1 MKPPQQ
7 LAERGFIDALVGDGI
22 FPLLLT
28 GVALAGSGG
37 FALFLSATGHFLPHD
52 VAYLGLD
59 ATQLA
64 RASNP
69 RLVNFMFHDRAAFGG
84 SLVAVGLLYLWL
96 AEFPLRQG
104 ESWAWWT
111 LALSGTAGFGSF
123 LSYLGYGYL
132 DTWHGVATL
141 VLLPIFLIGMVRT
154 HQQLKGEKSWPILI
168 QIPSWGK
175 LGSRLKWGKGLL
187 LVYGAGLV
195 AAGFTISIVGMTTVF
210 VDTDLTYIGMT
221 RPEICG
227 VAARLIP
234 VIAHDRAGFGGG
246 LVSIGLMVI
255 TIVLHAPITRSFR
268 QVMLYSGGAGFLAA
282 ITVHFAIGYLDFWH
296 LAPAFAGATIFFA
309 GCFLVFR
316 GPPQQLTRETQRS
329 DASPSRYKNRE

>member
-1 MKPPQQ
+1 MKPTRQ
-7 LAERGFIDALVGDGI
+7 LAERGFIDALIGDGF

-59 ATQLA
+59 ATQLS
-64 RASNP
+64 RLSNP

-96 AEFPLRQG
+96 TEFPLRQG

-111 LALSGTAGFGSF
+111 LAVSGTAGFGSF

-141 VLLPIFLIGMVRT
+141 VLLPVFLIGMLRT
-154 HQQLKGEKSWPILI
+154 RRRLKGERSWRILM
-168 QIPSWGK
+168 QLPPWRE
-175 LGSRLKWGKGLL
+175 LGTRVKWGKILL
-187 LVYGAGLV
+187 LLYGGGLV
-195 AAGFTISIVGMTTVF
+195 AAGLTISIVGMTTVF
-210 VDTDLTYIGMT
+210 VDTDLAYIGMT

-227 VAARLIP
+227 VSDRLLP

-246 LVSIGLMVI
+246 LISIGLMVI

-268 QVMLYSGGAGFLAA
+268 QVMLFSGGAGFLAA
-282 ITVHFAIGYLDFWH
+282 IGVHFAVGYLNLWH
-296 LAPAFAGATIFFA
+296 LAPAIAGAAIFFS
-309 GCFLVFR
+309 GWLLVCGAPKRPFS
-316 GPPQQLTRETQRS
+316 LETRRV
-329 DASPSRYKNRE
+329 DA